1 MKSKKFA
8 NTLKRNLKNCSE
20 PVTTSYPQSSGIKG
34 GGTMQEEIKGL
45 EINLSINIKNRNEL
59 DELLE
64 TIQKDIAALKN
75 DFDKLDQFKL
85 KFDLE

>member
-1 MKSKKFA
+1 
-8 NTLKRNLKNCSE
+8 
-20 PVTTSYPQSSGIKG
+20 
-34 GGTMQEEIKGL
+34 MQEEIKGL

-85 KFDLE
+85 KFDLEWFQKSNQTLS